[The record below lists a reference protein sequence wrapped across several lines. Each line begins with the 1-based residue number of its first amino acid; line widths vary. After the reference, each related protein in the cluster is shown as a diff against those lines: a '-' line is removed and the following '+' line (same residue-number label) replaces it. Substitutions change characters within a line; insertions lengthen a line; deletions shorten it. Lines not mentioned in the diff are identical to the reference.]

1 MITLVLRMRMG
12 KRIKDNFDRY
22 SSSGRTFVASGILF
36 REQVLVPLLSSFSVH
51 LQCFTILQHIVKV

>member
-36 REQVLVPLLSSFSVH
+36 REQVLVLFFSSFSVH
-51 LQCFTILQHIVKV
+51 LECFRILQHIVKV